1 MKLRTTALVAIAL
14 VASAV
19 LFCTGVAQA
28 EKLIIAGRDGG
39 YAKALGMAVEMYKAK
54 NPGLEVERLELPWGG
69 LLEKATIS
77 LREKASAYDVLMMD
91 DTWAV
96 EFMSHGWLADLD
108 KLGGG
113 VDEDFVKPARDVSR
127 FPVGTGPYYAV
138 PFVGNVE
145 LFAYRKDLLEKHGF
159 GRPSSWTDV
168 VAAAK
173 AISENESGVSGVVFR
188 GTKGNPIVTGFLPI
202 LWAHGARIVGAD
214 GKAQLDSDAA
224 LDALKLYLSLKPYAP
239 KGVETYNSSEVRD
252 ALMQGTTAM
261 AIELWPSWAPSLD
274 DPAKSKVPGKI
285 EIMAAP
291 GQVQGPAPMLGAWLL
306 GVPADAKNPERGRD
320 FIDFLTSAE
329 VQKKLTLE
337 LGTPPTRAS
346 VYEDADVIA
355 KYRWYPAQV
364 KALQNAQPRPRITQ
378 WSEVE
383 AIMGDYLQL
392 ALIGE
397 MDPKKALMEANKK
410 ISRALKR

>member
-19 LFCTGVAQA
+19 LFCAGVAQA

-69 LLEKATIS
+69 LLEKAMIS
-77 LREKASAYDVLMMD
+77 LREKAGAYDVLMMD

-274 DPAKSKVPGKI
+274 DPTKSKVPGKI

-306 GVPADAKNPERGRD
+306 GVPADAKNPKRGRD

-364 KALQNAQPRPRITQ
+364 EALQNAQPRPRITQ

-397 MDPKKALMEANKK
+397 MDPKKALVEANKK

>member
-19 LFCTGVAQA
+19 LFCAGVAQA

-69 LLEKATIS
+69 LLEKAMIS
-77 LREKASAYDVLMMD
+77 LREKAGAYDVLMMD

-173 AISENESGVSGVVFR
+173 AISENESGVSGVVYR

-202 LWAHGARIVGAD
+202 LWAHGARIVGPD

-306 GVPADAKNPERGRD
+306 GVPADAKNPKRGRD

-364 KALQNAQPRPRITQ
+364 EALQNAQPRPRITQ

-397 MDPKKALMEANKK
+397 MDPKKALVEANKK